1 MNDMYIQ
8 EVTTLL
14 EKAFLQLEE
23 GNWKKADIILSQV
36 LDIQPKNPH
45 AYFGKLMIDLKIK
58 TEQELIYS
66 QKSFEDNINYQRA
79 IRFGDH
85 NLIHKLE
92 HAKKEN
98 IYYRAKKLI
107 DSKKIVSHR
116 KYVKICEELE
126 SINKNKGP
134 NQMIDTFK
142 NLELVSKKRNI
153 KRLTFAAIIVIISA
167 IVMVITNNYIIPHI
181 KYQKTLAMYDEKYQN
196 GLKLYNDDKFDEAK
210 KCFDEILHYKESR
223 KYSKKCVNNLVNDS
237 SAVEFLHNINAAL
250 TYKEFVELYGNISK
264 EEIRQADTNIMPY
277 SWKYNGGFIVNDV
290 IEYAIGTEEV
300 IFSVFFWGT
309 EKISEDH
316 NSLLGQE
323 AYVGGHFF
331 MPNYNFAMYS
341 DEIERAQNK
350 ENAILHNLY
359 FRTEKEVSKEYFE
372 KLVSYISTY
381 EGKYISIEYLDDK
394 YEVKWESEKYGVYLT
409 YTLKDNMLK
418 YGKVFA

>member
-45 AYFGKLMIDLKIK
+45 AYLGKLMIDLKIK

-85 NLIHKLE
+85 DLIHKLE

-250 TYKEFVELYGNISK
+250 TYKEFVELYGSFSK
-264 EEIRQADTNIMPY
+264 EDIRYTTCYIKPDSLKY
-277 SWKYNGGFIVNDV
+277 SGGLKKPSKI
-290 IEYAIGTEEV
+290 ITYLY
-300 IFSVFFWGT
+300 FWGNN
-309 EKISEDH
+309 KISQEH
-316 NSLLGQE
+316 YSMLGQE
-323 AYVGGHFF
+323 AYFGGGFIPTIIGFELYKHEVD
-331 MPNYNFAMYS
+331 Y
-341 DEIERAQNK
+341 AQNK
-350 ENAILHNLY
+350 ENTVLSSLFFSTTKNI
-359 FRTEKEVSKEYFE
+359 TKECFDE
-372 KLVSYISTY
+372 LVSYISKY
-381 EGKYISIEYLDDK
+381 EGKCNNIEYTDK
-394 YEVKWESEKYGVYLT
+394 EYKAKWINEECEYTLT
-409 YTLKDNMLK
+409 YTIKDTKIK
-418 YGKVFA
+418 YEKKFKKN